1 MPGRVLVVED
11 EREMRAMLEKGLTRR
26 GFTPLPMPS
35 ADEALARLAAE
46 DFDVVLT
53 DLRMPGMD
61 GLALCERIALNR
73 PDIPV
78 VVVTAFGSLETAVA
92 AIRAG
97 AYDFVT
103 KPIDVDALVLV
114 LERAVQHRALREEVR
129 RLRQELG
136 RRDEDGAVVGES
148 LAMKQA
154 YALIDRVADLDST
167 VLITGE
173 SGTGKEVA
181 ARAVHA
187 RGRRKDGPFVA
198 LNCAAMPEALLES
211 ELFGHAKGAFT
222 DAKAS
227 RTGLF
232 VQAHGGTLF
241 LDEVGELPITLQPK
255 LLRALQERTVRPVGG
270 DTEIPFDARIVAATN
285 RDLELAVEEGRFRE
299 DLYYR
304 LNVIGIELPPLR
316 ARGNDVLSLSQRFT
330 ELFAARTG
338 KRVVGLSPA
347 AAQRLLAY
355 GWPGNVRELQNCI
368 ERAVALTSFEQLTV
382 DDLPERV
389 RNYSQPKAVPENT
402 DPSELV
408 TLEELERRYIHRVL
422 EAVGGSRTL
431 AARVLGVDRK
441 TLYRKLERDDE
452 AKEAVPSQGS
462 ESTTIRERALKSPSK

>member
-26 GFTPLPMPS
+26 GFTPVAQPS

-136 RRDEDGAVVGES
+136 RRDDGGAVVGES

-181 ARAVHA
+181 ARAVHT

-222 DAKAS
+222 DAKAA

-241 LDEVGELPITLQPK
+241 LDEVGELPLTLQPK
-255 LLRALQERTVRPVGG
+255 LLRALQERVVRPVGG
-270 DTEIPFDARIVAATN
+270 DTEVPFDARIVAATN

-316 ARGNDVLSLSQRFT
+316 ARGNDVLALSQRFI
-330 ELFAARTG
+330 EQFAARTG

-347 AAQRLLAY
+347 AAQRLLSY

-368 ERAVALTSFEQLTV
+368 ERAVALTSFEELTV

-408 TLEELERRYIHRVL
+408 TLEEVERRYIHRVL

-452 AKEAVPSQGS
+452 AKKP
-462 ESTTIRERALKSPSK
+462 

>member
-1 MPGRVLVVED
+1 MPGRVLMVED

-26 GFTPLPMPS
+26 GYTPVALAS
-35 ADEALARLAAE
+35 ADEALTRLASE

-61 GLALCERIALNR
+61 GLALCERIVLNR

-103 KPIDVDALVLV
+103 KPIDVDALALV
-114 LERAVQHRALREEVR
+114 LERAVQHRALRDEVR
-129 RLRQELG
+129 RLRQQLG
-136 RRDEDGAVVGES
+136 RQADGGSIVGES
-148 LAMKQA
+148 PAMQQA

-181 ARAVHA
+181 ARAVHT
-187 RGRRKDGPFVA
+187 RGRRAGGPFVA
-198 LNCAAMPEALLES
+198 INCAAMPEALLES

-222 DAKAS
+222 DAKAA

-241 LDEVGELPITLQPK
+241 LDEVGELPLTLQPK

-270 DTEIPFDARIVAATN
+270 DTEVPFDARIVAATN

-304 LNVIGIELPPLR
+304 LNVIGVELPPLR
-316 ARGNDVLSLSQRFT
+316 ARGNDVLLLSQRFV
-330 ELFAARTG
+330 EQFAARNN

-382 DDLPERV
+382 DDLPERI
-389 RNYSQPKAVPENT
+389 RNYSQPKVVPENT

-422 EAVGGSRTL
+422 DTVGGSRTL
-431 AARVLGVDRK
+431 AARILGVDRK

-452 AKEAVPSQGS
+452 AK
-462 ESTTIRERALKSPSK
+462 KS

>member
-26 GFTPLPMPS
+26 GFTPVALPS
-35 ADEALARLAAE
+35 ADEALVRLAAE

-136 RRDEDGAVVGES
+136 RREDSGTVVGES
-148 LAMKQA
+148 PAMKQA

-181 ARAVHA
+181 ARAVHT

-198 LNCAAMPEALLES
+198 INCAAMPEALLES

-222 DAKAS
+222 DAKAA

-232 VQAHGGTLF
+232 VQANGGTLF
-241 LDEVGELPITLQPK
+241 LDEVGELPLTLQPK

-270 DTEIPFDARIVAATN
+270 DTELPFDARIVAATN
-285 RDLELAVEEGRFRE
+285 RDLELAVEEDRFRE

-304 LNVIGIELPPLR
+304 LNVIGVELPPLR
-316 ARGNDVLSLSQRFT
+316 ARGNDVLALSQRFI
-330 ELFAARTG
+330 EQFASRTG
-338 KRVVGLSPA
+338 KRVLGPSPA

-355 GWPGNVRELQNCI
+355 GWPGNVRELQNCL
-368 ERAVALTSFEQLTV
+368 ERAVALTSFEEITV

-389 RNYSQPKAVPENT
+389 RNYSQPRVVPET
-402 DPSELV
+402 QDASELV
-408 TLEELERRYIHRVL
+408 TLEQLERRYIHRVL

-431 AARVLGVDRK
+431 AARILGVDRK
-441 TLYRKLERDDE
+441 TLYRKLERDDDTR
-452 AKEAVPSQGS
+452 KG
-462 ESTTIRERALKSPSK
+462 

>member
-1 MPGRVLVVED
+1 MLGRVLVVED

-26 GFTPLPMPS
+26 GFTPVALPS
-35 ADEALARLAAE
+35 ADEALVRLAAE

-136 RRDEDGAVVGES
+136 RREDSGTVVGES
-148 LAMKQA
+148 PAMKQA

-181 ARAVHA
+181 ARAVHT

-198 LNCAAMPEALLES
+198 INCAAMPEALLES

-222 DAKAS
+222 DAKAA

-232 VQAHGGTLF
+232 VQANGGTLF
-241 LDEVGELPITLQPK
+241 LDEVGELPLTLQPK

-270 DTEIPFDARIVAATN
+270 DTEVPFDARIVAATN
-285 RDLELAVEEGRFRE
+285 RDLELAVEEDRFRE

-304 LNVIGIELPPLR
+304 LNVIGVELPPLR
-316 ARGNDVLSLSQRFT
+316 ARGNDVLALSQRFI
-330 ELFAARTG
+330 EQFASRTG
-338 KRVVGLSPA
+338 KRVLGLSPA

-355 GWPGNVRELQNCI
+355 GWPGNVRELQNCL
-368 ERAVALTSFEQLTV
+368 ERAVALTSFEEITV

-389 RNYSQPKAVPENT
+389 RNYSQPRVVPET
-402 DPSELV
+402 QDASELV
-408 TLEELERRYIHRVL
+408 TLEQLERRYIHRVL

-431 AARVLGVDRK
+431 AARILGVDRK
-441 TLYRKLERDDE
+441 TLYRKLERDDDTR
-452 AKEAVPSQGS
+452 KG
-462 ESTTIRERALKSPSK
+462 

>member
-1 MPGRVLVVED
+1 MPGRVLMVED
-11 EREMRAMLEKGLTRR
+11 EREMRALLEKGLTRR
-26 GFTPLPMPS
+26 GYAPVALGS
-35 ADEALARLAAE
+35 ADEALTRLATE

-61 GLALCERIALNR
+61 GLALCERIVLNR

-78 VVVTAFGSLETAVA
+78 IVVTAFGSLETAVA

-114 LERAVQHRALREEVR
+114 LERAVQHRALRDEVR

-136 RRDEDGAVVGES
+136 RRQDSGAVVGES
-148 LAMKQA
+148 TAMQQA

-181 ARAVHA
+181 ARAVHT
-187 RGRRKDGPFVA
+187 RGRRAEGPFVA

-222 DAKAS
+222 DAKAA

-241 LDEVGELPITLQPK
+241 LDEVGELPLTLQPK
-255 LLRALQERTVRPVGG
+255 LLRALQERMVRPVGG
-270 DTEIPFDARIVAATN
+270 DTEVPFDARIVAATN

-304 LNVIGIELPPLR
+304 LNVIGVELPPLR
-316 ARGNDVLSLSQRFT
+316 ARGNDVLLLSQRFI
-330 ELFAARTG
+330 EQFAARNN

-347 AAQRLLAY
+347 AAQRLLTY
-355 GWPGNVRELQNCI
+355 GWPGNVRELQNCM

-382 DDLPERV
+382 DDLPERI
-389 RNYSQPKAVPENT
+389 RNYSQPKGAAENT

-408 TLEELERRYIHRVL
+408 TLEELERKYIHRVL
-422 EAVGGSRTL
+422 ETVGGSRTL
-431 AARVLGVDRK
+431 AARILGVDRK

-452 AKEAVPSQGS
+452 AKKP
-462 ESTTIRERALKSPSK
+462 

>member
-1 MPGRVLVVED
+1 MPGRVLMVED

-26 GFTPLPMPS
+26 GYTPVALAS
-35 ADEALARLAAE
+35 ADEALARLAGE

-61 GLALCERIALNR
+61 GLALCERIVLNR

-78 VVVTAFGSLETAVA
+78 IVLTAFGSLETAVA

-103 KPIDVDALVLV
+103 KPIDLDALVLV
-114 LERAVQHRALREEVR
+114 LERAVQHRALRDEVR
-129 RLRQELG
+129 RLRQQLG
-136 RRDEDGAVVGES
+136 RQQDSGAVVGES
-148 LAMKQA
+148 PAMQQA

-181 ARAVHA
+181 ARAVHT
-187 RGRRKDGPFVA
+187 RGRRSAGPFVA

-222 DAKAS
+222 DAKAT

-232 VQAHGGTLF
+232 VQANGGTLF
-241 LDEVGELPITLQPK
+241 LDEVGELPLTLQPK
-255 LLRALQERTVRPVGG
+255 LLRALQERVVRPVGG
-270 DTEIPFDARIVAATN
+270 DTEVPFDARIVAATN

-304 LNVIGIELPPLR
+304 LNVIGVELPPLR
-316 ARGNDVLSLSQRFT
+316 ARGNDVLLLSQRFI
-330 ELFAARTG
+330 EQFAARNN

-355 GWPGNVRELQNCI
+355 GWPGNVRELQNCM

-382 DDLPERV
+382 DDLPERI
-389 RNYSQPKAVPENT
+389 RNYSQPKVVPENT

-422 EAVGGSRTL
+422 DTVGGSRTL
-431 AARVLGVDRK
+431 AARILGVDRK

-452 AKEAVPSQGS
+452 AKKP
-462 ESTTIRERALKSPSK
+462 

>member
-26 GFTPLPMPS
+26 GFTPVAMPS
-35 ADEALARLAAE
+35 ADEALAKLAAE

-136 RRDEDGAVVGES
+136 RRDDGGALVGES

-181 ARAVHA
+181 ARAVHT

-222 DAKAS
+222 DAKAA

-241 LDEVGELPITLQPK
+241 LDEVGELPLTLQPK
-255 LLRALQERTVRPVGG
+255 LLRALQERVVRPVGG
-270 DTEIPFDARIVAATN
+270 DTEVPFDARIVAATN

-316 ARGNDVLSLSQRFT
+316 ARGNDVLALSQRFI
-330 ELFAARTG
+330 EQFAARTG
-338 KRVVGLSPA
+338 KRVEGLSPA
-347 AAQRLLAY
+347 AAQRLLGY

-452 AKEAVPSQGS
+452 AKKP
-462 ESTTIRERALKSPSK
+462 

>member
-26 GFTPLPMPS
+26 GFTPVALPS

-136 RRDEDGAVVGES
+136 RRDDGGTVVGES

-181 ARAVHA
+181 ARAVHT

-222 DAKAS
+222 DAKAA

-241 LDEVGELPITLQPK
+241 LDEVGELPLTLQPK
-255 LLRALQERTVRPVGG
+255 LLRALQERVVRPLGG
-270 DTEIPFDARIVAATN
+270 DTEVPFDARIVAATN

-304 LNVIGIELPPLR
+304 LNVIGVELPPLR
-316 ARGNDVLSLSQRFT
+316 ARGNDVLALSQRFI
-330 ELFAARTG
+330 EQFAARTG

-347 AAQRLLAY
+347 AAQRLLTY
-355 GWPGNVRELQNCI
+355 GWPGNVRELQNCL
-368 ERAVALTSFEQLTV
+368 ERAVALTSFEELTV

-408 TLEELERRYIHRVL
+408 TLEEVERRYIHRVL

-452 AKEAVPSQGS
+452 AKKP
-462 ESTTIRERALKSPSK
+462 

>member
-26 GFTPLPMPS
+26 GFTPVALPS
-35 ADEALARLAAE
+35 ADEALVRLAAE

-136 RRDEDGAVVGES
+136 RREDSGTVVGES
-148 LAMKQA
+148 PAMKQA

-181 ARAVHA
+181 ARAVHT

-198 LNCAAMPEALLES
+198 INCAAMPEALLES

-222 DAKAS
+222 DAKAA

-232 VQAHGGTLF
+232 VQANGGTLF
-241 LDEVGELPITLQPK
+241 LDEVGELPLTLQPK

-270 DTEIPFDARIVAATN
+270 DTEVPFDARIVAATN
-285 RDLELAVEEGRFRE
+285 RDLELAVEEDRFRE

-304 LNVIGIELPPLR
+304 LNVIGVELPPLR
-316 ARGNDVLSLSQRFT
+316 ARGNDVLALSQRFI
-330 ELFAARTG
+330 EQFASRTG
-338 KRVVGLSPA
+338 KRVLGLSPG

-355 GWPGNVRELQNCI
+355 GWPGNVRELQNCL
-368 ERAVALTSFEQLTV
+368 ERAVALTSFEEITV

-389 RNYSQPKAVPENT
+389 RNYSQPRVVPET
-402 DPSELV
+402 QDASELV
-408 TLEELERRYIHRVL
+408 TLEQLERRYIHRVL

-431 AARVLGVDRK
+431 AARILGVDRK
-441 TLYRKLERDDE
+441 TLYRKLERDDDTRK
-452 AKEAVPSQGS
+452 A
-462 ESTTIRERALKSPSK
+462 

>member
-26 GFTPLPMPS
+26 GFTPVALPS
-35 ADEALARLAAE
+35 ADEALARLAGE

-136 RRDEDGAVVGES
+136 RRDDGGTVVGES

-181 ARAVHA
+181 ARAVHT

-222 DAKAS
+222 DAKAA

-241 LDEVGELPITLQPK
+241 LDEVGELPLTLQPK
-255 LLRALQERTVRPVGG
+255 LLRALQERVVRPLGG
-270 DTEIPFDARIVAATN
+270 DTEVPFDARIVAATN
-285 RDLELAVEEGRFRE
+285 RDLELAVAEGRFRE

-304 LNVIGIELPPLR
+304 LNVIGVELPPLR
-316 ARGNDVLSLSQRFT
+316 ARGNDVLALSQRFI
-330 ELFAARTG
+330 EQFAARTG

-347 AAQRLLAY
+347 AAQRLLTY
-355 GWPGNVRELQNCI
+355 GWPGNVRELQNCL
-368 ERAVALTSFEQLTV
+368 ERAVALTSFEELTV

-408 TLEELERRYIHRVL
+408 TLEEVERRYIHRVL

-452 AKEAVPSQGS
+452 AKKP
-462 ESTTIRERALKSPSK
+462 

>member
-26 GFTPLPMPS
+26 GFTPVAMPS
-35 ADEALARLAAE
+35 ADEALAKLAAE

-136 RRDEDGAVVGES
+136 RRDDGGAMVGES

-222 DAKAS
+222 DAKVA

-241 LDEVGELPITLQPK
+241 LDEVGELPLTLQPK
-255 LLRALQERTVRPVGG
+255 LLRALQERVVRPVGG
-270 DTEIPFDARIVAATN
+270 DTEVPFDARIVAATN

-316 ARGNDVLSLSQRFT
+316 ARGNDVLALSQRFI
-330 ELFAARTG
+330 EQFAARTG
-338 KRVVGLSPA
+338 KRVEGLSPA
-347 AAQRLLAY
+347 AAQRLLGY

-452 AKEAVPSQGS
+452 AKKP
-462 ESTTIRERALKSPSK
+462 

>member
-26 GFTPLPMPS
+26 GFTPVALPS
-35 ADEALARLAAE
+35 ADEALVRLAAE

-136 RRDEDGAVVGES
+136 RREDSGTVVGES
-148 LAMKQA
+148 PAMKQA

-181 ARAVHA
+181 ARAVHT

-198 LNCAAMPEALLES
+198 INCAAMPEALLES

-222 DAKAS
+222 DAKAA

-232 VQAHGGTLF
+232 VQANGGTLF
-241 LDEVGELPITLQPK
+241 LDEVGELPLTLQPK

-270 DTEIPFDARIVAATN
+270 DTEVPFDARIVAATN
-285 RDLELAVEEGRFRE
+285 RDLELAVEEDRFRE

-304 LNVIGIELPPLR
+304 LNVIGVELPPLR
-316 ARGNDVLSLSQRFT
+316 ARGNDVLALSQRFI
-330 ELFAARTG
+330 EQFASRTG
-338 KRVVGLSPA
+338 KRVLGLSPA

-355 GWPGNVRELQNCI
+355 GWPGNVRELQNCL
-368 ERAVALTSFEQLTV
+368 ERAVALTSFEEITV

-389 RNYSQPKAVPENT
+389 RNYSQPRVVPET
-402 DPSELV
+402 QDASELV
-408 TLEELERRYIHRVL
+408 TLEQLERRYIHRVL

-431 AARVLGVDRK
+431 AARILGVDRK
-441 TLYRKLERDDE
+441 TLYRKLERDDDTRR
-452 AKEAVPSQGS
+452 G
-462 ESTTIRERALKSPSK
+462 

>member
-26 GFTPLPMPS
+26 GFTPVALPS
-35 ADEALARLAAE
+35 ADEALVRLAAE

-136 RRDEDGAVVGES
+136 RREDSGTVVGES
-148 LAMKQA
+148 PAMKQA

-181 ARAVHA
+181 ARAVHT

-198 LNCAAMPEALLES
+198 INCAAMPEALLES

-222 DAKAS
+222 DAKAA

-232 VQAHGGTLF
+232 VQANGGTLF
-241 LDEVGELPITLQPK
+241 LDEVGELPLTLQPK

-270 DTEIPFDARIVAATN
+270 DTEVPFDARIVAATN
-285 RDLELAVEEGRFRE
+285 RDLELAVEEDRFRE

-304 LNVIGIELPPLR
+304 LNVIGVELPPLR
-316 ARGNDVLSLSQRFT
+316 ARGNDVLALSQRFI
-330 ELFAARTG
+330 EQFASRTG
-338 KRVVGLSPA
+338 KRVLGLSPA

-355 GWPGNVRELQNCI
+355 GWPGNVRELQNCL
-368 ERAVALTSFEQLTV
+368 ERAVALTSFEEITV

-389 RNYSQPKAVPENT
+389 RNYSQPRVVPET
-402 DPSELV
+402 QDASELV
-408 TLEELERRYIHRVL
+408 TLEQLERRYIHRVL

-431 AARVLGVDRK
+431 AARILGVDRK
-441 TLYRKLERDDE
+441 TLYRKLERDDDTR
-452 AKEAVPSQGS
+452 KG
-462 ESTTIRERALKSPSK
+462 

>member
-26 GFTPLPMPS
+26 GFTPVAMPS
-35 ADEALARLAAE
+35 ADEALVRLAAE

-136 RRDEDGAVVGES
+136 RRDDSGTVVGES
-148 LAMKQA
+148 PAMKQA

-181 ARAVHA
+181 ARAVHT

-198 LNCAAMPEALLES
+198 INCAAMPEALLES

-222 DAKAS
+222 DAKAA

-241 LDEVGELPITLQPK
+241 LDEVGELPLTLQPK

-270 DTEIPFDARIVAATN
+270 DTEVPFDARIVAATN
-285 RDLELAVEEGRFRE
+285 RDLELAVEEDRFRE

-304 LNVIGIELPPLR
+304 LNVIGVELPPLR
-316 ARGNDVLSLSQRFT
+316 ARGNDVLALSQRFI
-330 ELFAARTG
+330 EQFASRTG
-338 KRVVGLSPA
+338 KRVLGLSPA

-355 GWPGNVRELQNCI
+355 GWPGNVRELQNCL
-368 ERAVALTSFEQLTV
+368 ERAVALTSFEELTV

-389 RNYSQPKAVPENT
+389 RNYSQPRVVPET
-402 DPSELV
+402 QDASELV

-431 AARVLGVDRK
+431 AARILGVDRK
-441 TLYRKLERDDE
+441 TLYRKLERDDTRK
-452 AKEAVPSQGS
+452 A
-462 ESTTIRERALKSPSK
+462 

>member
-1 MPGRVLVVED
+1 MPGRVLMVED

-26 GFTPLPMPS
+26 GYTPVALAS
-35 ADEALARLAAE
+35 ADEALTRLASE

-61 GLALCERIALNR
+61 GLALCERIVLNR

-103 KPIDVDALVLV
+103 KPIDVDALALV
-114 LERAVQHRALREEVR
+114 LERAVQHRALRDEVR
-129 RLRQELG
+129 RLRQQLG
-136 RRDEDGAVVGES
+136 RQADGGSIVGES
-148 LAMKQA
+148 PAMQQA

-181 ARAVHA
+181 ARAVHT
-187 RGRRKDGPFVA
+187 RGRRAAGPFVA
-198 LNCAAMPEALLES
+198 INCAAMPEALLES

-222 DAKAS
+222 DAKAA

-241 LDEVGELPITLQPK
+241 LDEVGELPLTLQPK

-270 DTEIPFDARIVAATN
+270 DTEVPFDARIVAATN

-304 LNVIGIELPPLR
+304 LNVIGVELPPLR
-316 ARGNDVLSLSQRFT
+316 ARGNDVLLLSQRFV
-330 ELFAARTG
+330 EQFAARNN

-382 DDLPERV
+382 DDLPERI
-389 RNYSQPKAVPENT
+389 RNYSQPKVVPENT

-422 EAVGGSRTL
+422 DTVGGSRTL
-431 AARVLGVDRK
+431 AARILGVDRK

-452 AKEAVPSQGS
+452 AK
-462 ESTTIRERALKSPSK
+462 KS

>member
-11 EREMRAMLEKGLTRR
+11 EREMRVMLEKGLTRR
-26 GFTPLPMPS
+26 GFTPVALPS
-35 ADEALARLAAE
+35 AAEALTRLADE

-61 GLALCERIALNR
+61 GLALCERIVLNR

-114 LERAVQHRALREEVR
+114 LERAVQHRALHNEVR

-136 RRDEDGAVVGES
+136 RRDVGDAVVGDS
-148 LAMKQA
+148 PAMKQA

-198 LNCAAMPEALLES
+198 INCAAMPEALLES

-222 DAKAS
+222 DAKAA

-232 VQAHGGTLF
+232 VQANGGTLF
-241 LDEVGELPITLQPK
+241 LDEVGELPMTLQPK

-270 DTEIPFDARIVAATN
+270 DTEVPFDARIVAATN

-316 ARGNDVLSLSQRFT
+316 ARGNDVLALSQRFI
-330 ELFAARTG
+330 EQYAARTG

-355 GWPGNVRELQNCI
+355 GWPGNVRELQNSI

-382 DDLPERV
+382 DDFPERV

-408 TLEELERRYIHRVL
+408 TLEEVERRYIHRVL

-452 AKEAVPSQGS
+452 AKKP
-462 ESTTIRERALKSPSK
+462 